1 MLDGLAAR
9 FDDELRAGDDR
20 ALWEDVAAR
29 VADDAAGLDV
39 RLESPPRHVT
49 LALVRMRRRGA
60 GVHADDDVTLRLAW
74 ERDRGAGT
82 WTFAGARPHLRRRH
96 GFYSATACLP
106 AGTTGLAWVDVA
118 VLWRPRAP
126 WALQAAP
133 DPRDRRPGGGRGDH
147 ETGRQ
152 TYRYRREADGSWR
165 FVGVHE
171 A

>member
-1 MLDGLAAR
+1 MLEGLAAR

-29 VADDAAGLDV
+29 VAEDVAGLEA

-49 LALVRMRRRGA
+49 LALVRMRRRNA
-60 GVHADDDVTLRLAW
+60 GVHPDDDVTLRLAW
-74 ERDRGAGT
+74 ERDRGSDA
-82 WTFAGARPHLRRRH
+82 WAFAGSQVHVRSRRGH
-96 GFYSATACLP
+96 YTVTACLP
-106 AGTTGLAWVDVA
+106 AGTTGLAWVDVL
-118 VLWRPRAP
+118 VLWRPHLPRGAS
-126 WALQAAP
+126 AA
-133 DPRDRRPGGGRGDH
+133 GEDH

-152 TYRYRREADGSWR
+152 TYRYRREADGRWR